1 MAYARCNGNCNLVSC
16 VGVYIVAQTDT
27 VGIYVLLSD
36 KSTGT
41 PECDINSTG
50 TPECDIDNTGT
61 PECDIDSTGTLE
73 WYVCIFKYARKIA
86 PSCRDL
92 DLV

>member
-1 MAYARCNGNCNLVSC
+1 MWHICLRKWILS
-16 VGVYIVAQTDT
+16 VGGYIIAQTDT

-41 PECDINSTG
+41 LECDIHSTGTPECDINSTG
-50 TPECDIDNTGT
+50 T
-61 PECDIDSTGTLE
+61 LE
-73 WYVCIFKYARKIA
+73 WYVRIFKYTQKIA

>member
-1 MAYARCNGNCNLVSC
+1 LEAVRICHSSLMTAAAQEC
-16 VGVYIVAQTDT
+16 VGVYIVAQTDINST
-27 VGIYVLLSD
+27 GTPECNIN
-36 KSTGT
+36 STGT

-50 TPECDIDNTGT
+50 TPE
-61 PECDIDSTGTLE
+61 
-73 WYVCIFKYARKIA
+73 WYVRIFKYAQKIA

>member
-1 MAYARCNGNCNLVSC
+1 MST
-16 VGVYIVAQTDT
+16 VGVYIVAQTDIDST
-27 VGIYVLLSD
+27 GTPECDIN
-36 KSTGT
+36 STGT

-50 TPECDIDNTGT
+50 TPECDIDSTGT

-73 WYVCIFKYARKIA
+73 WYVRIFKYARKIA

>member
-1 MAYARCNGNCNLVSC
+1 
-16 VGVYIVAQTDT
+16 
-27 VGIYVLLSD
+27 LSD

-41 PECDINSTG
+41 PECDIDS
-50 TPECDIDNTGT
+50 TGT

-73 WYVCIFKYARKIA
+73 WYVRIFKYARKIA